1 MRARA
6 PASSANLGPGFDALA
21 VALDCY
27 VQVEVEPAPALRVHS
42 EGEGAGLADDAS
54 HLAVRVARSIL
65 GHDRIAVTVRS
76 QIPVSRGL
84 GSSAALAAAA
94 AAAAGSDEPFSVAA
108 AWDGHPE
115 NAAASVFGGLVAATD
130 VEGKPSAAQLPLSA
144 ELAFVVIVPDRPLV
158 TAEAR
163 AVLPD
168 TLSRDDALFNLGRMG
183 LLLAGM
189 ADPTLLTPAATADR
203 LHQDARAALF
213 PEAQALLEALVASGA
228 LASCWS
234 GAGPSLLAIIDES
247 ATDKVRAGALSALD
261 DSGLSGRVL
270 LLRSDRRGLVHGEAA
285 EMPSPPSWV
294 LGERRR
300 LVR

>member
-27 VQVEVEPAPALRVHS
+27 VQVEVEPAPELRVHS
-42 EGEGAGLADDAS
+42 EGEGSGLADDAS

-65 GHDRIAVTVRS
+65 GHDRIAVTVHS

-94 AAAAGSDEPFSVAA
+94 AAAAGSDEPFEVAA

-130 VEGKPSAAQLPLSA
+130 VDGSPSAAQLPLSRG
-144 ELAFVVIVPDRPLV
+144 LAFVVIVPDRPLV

-163 AVLPD
+163 AVLPE

-183 LLLAGM
+183 LLLAGL
-189 ADPTLLTPAATADR
+189 ADPTLLTPEATADR
-203 LHQDARAALF
+203 LHQDARAGLF
-213 PEAQALLEALVASGA
+213 PEAPSLLAALVDSGA

-234 GAGPSLLAIIDES
+234 GAGPSLLGISSEAE
-247 ATDKVRAGALSALD
+247 AEKVGAGAQIALE

-270 LLRSDRRGLVHGEAA
+270 LFRADRQGLVRGEAA
-285 EMPSPPSWV
+285 EMPSPPPW
-294 LGERRR
+294 RRSVTR
-300 LVR
+300 AN

>member
-21 VALDCY
+21 IALDCY
-27 VQVEVEPAPALRVHS
+27 VQVELEPAPSLRVHS

-54 HLAVRVARSIL
+54 HLAVRVASAIL
-65 GHDRIAVTVRS
+65 GHDRFAITVRS

-94 AAAAGSDEPFSVAA
+94 AAAAGSDEPFVVAA

-115 NAAASVFGGLVAATD
+115 NAAASVFGGLVAAAD
-130 VEGKPSAAQLPLSA
+130 VGGTPSTVQLPLSRG
-144 ELAFVVIVPDRPLV
+144 LAFVVIVPDRPLV

-163 AVLPD
+163 AVLPE

-183 LLLAGM
+183 LLLAGL
-189 ADPTLLTPAATADR
+189 ADPAVLTPEATADR
-203 LHQDARAALF
+203 LHQNARTPLF
-213 PEAQALLEALVASGA
+213 PEAPALLAALVESGA

-234 GAGPSLLAIIDES
+234 GAGPSLLGIASE
-247 ATDKVRAGALSALD
+247 ATAEKVGAGAQIALD
-261 DSGLSGRVL
+261 ESGLSGRVL
-270 LLRSDRRGLVHGEAA
+270 LFRADRQGLVCGDDA
-285 EMPSPPSWV
+285 ELPSPPPW
-294 LGERRR
+294 RRSAIR
-300 LVR
+300 AI

>member
-27 VQVEVEPAPALRVHS
+27 VQVEVEPAGALRVHS
-42 EGEGAGLADDAS
+42 EGEGAGLCDDAS
-54 HLAVRVARSIL
+54 HLAVRVATSIL

-94 AAAAGSDEPFSVAA
+94 AAAAGSDDPFSIAA
-108 AWDGHPE
+108 DLDGHPE
-115 NAAASVFGGLVAATD
+115 NAAASVFGGLVAATLVD
-130 VEGKPSAAQLPLSA
+130 ERPTAAQLPLSE

-163 AVLPD
+163 AVLPVAL
-168 TLSRDDALFNLGRMG
+168 TRDDALFNLGRMG
-183 LLLAGM
+183 LLLAGL
-189 ADPTLLTPAATADR
+189 AQPSLLTPAATADR
-203 LHQDARAALF
+203 LHQNARATLF
-213 PEAQALLEALVASGA
+213 PEAPGLLAALVECGA

-234 GAGPSLLAIIDES
+234 GAGPSLLGVTLEDA
-247 ATDKVRAGALSALD
+247 ADKVGAGAQLALEN
-261 DSGLSGRVL
+261 SGLTGRVVV
-270 LLRSDRRGLVHGEAA
+270 LRPDRRGLVYGEEA
-285 EMPSPPSWV
+285 ELPDSFRSSS
-294 LGERRR
+294 
-300 LVR
+300 